1 MGNSQESVAFVS
13 DQQTVSDGIAI
24 AERYAN
30 TAKNPD
36 VEGNLGIETLV
47 ICGMRRNQMRR
58 QFGLPTGHMIVQQ
71 EVQLY

>member
-1 MGNSQESVAFVS
+1 MGSSQESVAFVS
-13 DQQTVSDGIAI
+13 TQQTVSDGIAV

-36 VEGNLGIETLV
+36 VEGTHDIETLV

-58 QFGLPTGHMIVQQ
+58 QFGLPTGHILVQQ